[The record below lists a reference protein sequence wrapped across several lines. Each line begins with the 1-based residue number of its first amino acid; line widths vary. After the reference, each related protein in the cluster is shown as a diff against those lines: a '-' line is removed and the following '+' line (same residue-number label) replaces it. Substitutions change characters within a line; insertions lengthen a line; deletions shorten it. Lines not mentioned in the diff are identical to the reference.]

1 MEIRIIEAIDDP
13 FLQSEWIRLEQEGDV
28 FPQNSYNWC
37 STWWKYLGGKR
48 KLHVVMAMD
57 EKGKVHGIA
66 PLCIERHFGI
76 PVLRSFPIH
85 FGDFYSFIT
94 LNNTI
99 SQSAINCILEYL
111 ASNRL
116 WRWVWLDQVS
126 EKSNLVRSLEDYNY
140 QKKRMTGCVIVDF
153 ADMTWDDYLSVLKTK
168 YRSELRRRLKKAS
181 KSFTLHL
188 KIIRDWGE
196 YRDKFGEMLGIFHER
211 WRNDYR
217 PNKGRNEQICWQ
229 ESIKGQFEKGK
240 MIYYQLLFDNTLVAY
255 SLGFLHQ
262 GVFFAWHASFN
273 PKYRSYYPGILIH
286 ALMTKDL
293 MGRNISYINFMAG
306 EYGWKLDWS
315 PDRKIE
321 ANYMFT
327 SPPDNVSGFLLRCY
341 YHNLR
346 DKLKSVYHRIMKYG
360 TLRAISRN
368 VIRLR
373 QKIVGMR

>member
-1 MEIRIIEAIDDP
+1 MEIRIIETIDDP

-37 STWWKYLGGKR
+37 STWWKYLGGER

-99 SQSAINCILEYL
+99 SQLAINCILEYL

-140 QKKRMTGCVIVDF
+140 QKKRMTGCVIIDF
-153 ADMTWDDYLSVLKTK
+153 ADMTWKTYLSVLKK
-168 YRSELRRRLKKAS
+168 NFRAELRRRLR
-181 KSFTLHL
+181 
-188 KIIRDWGE
+188 KIHAEFKVELVTTSRWEE
-196 YRDKFGEMLGIFHER
+196 YKDKFNEMVAIYQDR
-211 WRNDYR
+211 WVDDNR
-217 PNKGRNEQICWQ
+217 PAKRSKELDCWRDAI
-229 ESIKGQFEKGK
+229 EGQFEKKK
-240 MIYYQLLFDNTLVAY
+240 MVYYQLLFDGIPVAY
-255 SLGFLHQ
+255 RLGFLHQ
-262 GVFFAWHASFN
+262 GTYYAWHTSFN
-273 PKYRSYYPGILIH
+273 PDYRKYYPGILIM
-286 ALMTKDL
+286 ALMIQHFMD
-293 MGRNISYINFMAG
+293 SDVVQINFMAG
-306 EYGWKLDWS
+306 EYGWKLDWKQE
-315 PDRKIE
+315 RKIE

-327 SPPDNVSGFLLRCY
+327 SPPDNVAGFLLHYY

-373 QKIVGMR
+373 QKIVGM